1 MRPMLALTLVLVGFG
16 LGRLSNLPSA
26 AAQASDQEQPIMMGP
41 ATLRLGMAKDRVLSQ
56 FGPEYRLNDYGNSF
70 LIFRRPLR
78 PDGDFTLLGNIAFE
92 GVKVVSVSKS
102 WVSNHDDIDSFFRGL
117 YGSIASAIGS
127 QRTTAVVSTITA
139 QSQPDFTEGD
149 IVVVLKGRTI
159 TISRKEFASEK
170 LLQYSVDERFGK

>member
-1 MRPMLALTLVLVGFG
+1 
-16 LGRLSNLPSA
+16 
-26 AAQASDQEQPIMMGP
+26 MGP

-102 WVSNHDDIDSFFRGL
+102 WVFNHDDIESFFRGL

-127 QRTTAVVSTITA
+127 QRTTAVVSTITV
-139 QSQPDFTEGD
+139 QSRPDFTEGD
-149 IVVVLKGRTI
+149 IVIGLKGRTI
-159 TISRKEFASEK
+159 TISRKEFGSEK